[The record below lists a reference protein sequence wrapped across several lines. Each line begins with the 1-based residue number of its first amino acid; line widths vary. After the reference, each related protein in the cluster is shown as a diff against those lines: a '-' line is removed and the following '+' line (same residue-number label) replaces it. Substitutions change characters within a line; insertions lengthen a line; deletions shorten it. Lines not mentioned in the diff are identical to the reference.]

1 WFLRRIDAIH
11 PTRFRTSSATQTRP
25 GSRRA
30 GESQCAGFVLGP
42 CPCAAAAVSSSAVCQ
57 RKISELPSDRMEHVA
72 GVLPSGEKPIGPTPP
87 ACPSSVN
94 RPSPL
99 VTSRSLILPSLPSA
113 ARVRE
118 GKRRG
123 EKTRH

>member
-11 PTRFRTSSATQTRP
+11 PTRFRTSSATQARP

-72 GVLPSGEKPIGPTPP
+72 SVLPSGEKPIGPTPP
-87 ACPSSVN
+87 CVSFECQQVLAAGHIPEPDPAV
-94 RPSPL
+94 
-99 VTSRSLILPSLPSA
+99 VTFTGQGPAGWIKSQ
-113 ARVRE
+113 
-118 GKRRG
+118 
-123 EKTRH
+123 